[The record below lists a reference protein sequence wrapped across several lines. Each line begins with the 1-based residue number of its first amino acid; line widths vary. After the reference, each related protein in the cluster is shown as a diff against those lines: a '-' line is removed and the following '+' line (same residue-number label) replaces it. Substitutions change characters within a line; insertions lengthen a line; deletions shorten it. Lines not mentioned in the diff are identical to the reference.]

1 MNTKEYQYHH
11 ELDSHSVV
19 CKVPPKEYFIEQLV
33 RQAQQLTPITVPINI
48 GITFKHP
55 KDQFCYKVGREMA
68 LNNIKPRQCT
78 LQHIQ
83 YVDNELKVSFKFFD
97 EMNNKWFIAFSLCDR
112 RFTPYLIF
120 AEYIYQQQ

>member
-1 MNTKEYQYHH
+1 MNTKEYQYYH
-11 ELDSHSVV
+11 ELDSYSVV

-68 LNNIKPRQCT
+68 LNNIKPRHCILRQ
-78 LQHIQ
+78 IR
-83 YVDNELKVSFKFFD
+83 YVDNELNVSFEFSD
-97 EMNNKWFIAFSLCDR
+97 EMNKKWFIAFSLCDR
-112 RFTPYLIF
+112 RFTPYLIL
-120 AEYIYQQQ
+120 AVT